1 MTSLKTVAVVG
12 AGLAGSEAALQ
23 LAHAGFHVTL
33 HDIKPNQQSPAHHEP
48 TFAEIVCSNSMGS
61 LQPSSASGLLKQ
73 EMELLGCHLLKLAKQ
88 VAVPAGN
95 ALAVDRNAFTQL
107 VTDTLNAHPHITVVC
122 CEVTDLP
129 TADVVIVATGPL
141 TTPALA
147 QTLSKLVN
155 REQLFFFDAA
165 SPILTRDSI
174 DMSIA
179 FMQDRYDKKVDSH
192 LDEDQSSA
200 EDEGSYIN
208 CPFTQ
213 PQYEALVNFL
223 NTAEKVPL
231 KDFEKDTTFFESCVP
246 VDELARR
253 GMETLRF
260 GPMKPK
266 GLRNPHLPEG
276 SNQQPYAVVQLRQD
290 NREGTLY
297 NIVGF
302 QTNLKWGPQAEMI
315 RLIPGLENADVVR
328 FGVMHRNTYLHSPEV
343 LQPTLQLKA
352 HPNVLIAGKLTGTE
366 GYTESI
372 ATGMWAG
379 RNAIRLLQGE
389 APLTL
394 PKATMFGALLAYITR
409 DEAAGKKFQPINSNW
424 VIVPAITGVPRR
436 VLKDKREKARLLG
449 EQALTALTAWQ
460 HPASGAFK
468 QAVGV
473 NS

>member
-1 MTSLKTVAVVG
+1 
-12 AGLAGSEAALQ
+12 
-23 LAHAGFHVTL
+23 
-33 HDIKPNQQSPAHHEP
+33 
-48 TFAEIVCSNSMGS
+48 VCG
-61 LQPSSASGLLKQ
+61 
-73 EMELLGCHLLKLAKQ
+73 
-88 VAVPAGN
+88 
-95 ALAVDRNAFTQL
+95 
-107 VTDTLNAHPHITVVC
+107 
-122 CEVTDLP
+122 EVTNLP

-213 PQYEALVNFL
+213 PQYEALVKFL

-266 GLRNPHLPEG
+266 GLRNPHLPAD

-352 HPNVLIAGKLTGTE
+352 HPHVLIAGQLTGTE

-372 ATGMWAG
+372 ATGLWAG

-394 PKATMFGALLAYITR
+394 PKSTMLGALLAYITR
-409 DEAAGKKFQPINSNW
+409 EEAAGKKFQPINSNW
-424 VIVPAITGVPRR
+424 GIVPAITGVPRR

-449 EQALTALTAWQ
+449 EQAIAALTTWMQ
-460 HPASGAFK
+460 TQQEPAL
-468 QAVGV
+468 V
-473 NS
+473 